1 MHFVPTRDPKMGV
14 MNIGGKENAHKDIG
28 IEDSKVG
35 FNVIS

>member
-1 MHFVPTRDPKMGV
+1 MGV
-14 MNIGGKENAHKDIG
+14 MNIRGKGNAHKHIG